1 MRRSAPLLLVLLA
14 LGLTACGGDDETATT
29 TGASGI
35 TGAQEPATDA
45 EITAGDFMDASIP
58 DQIQAVQEAAE
69 ANPECADADTA
80 AGSDFQVGVAIDAAS
95 VDPQTPL
102 AEIVAD
108 NC

>member
-1 MRRSAPLLLVLLA
+1 MRRSVPLFLALLA
-14 LGLTACGGDDETATT
+14 LGLAACGGDDETATT

-35 TGAQEPATDA
+35 TGAQEPATGT
-45 EITAGDFMDASIP
+45 ETTAGDFMDASIP
-58 DQIQAVQEAAE
+58 DQIQAVQEAAD
-69 ANPECADADTA
+69 ANPECAAADTA
-80 AGSDFQVGVAIDAAS
+80 AGSDFQVGVAIDAAG